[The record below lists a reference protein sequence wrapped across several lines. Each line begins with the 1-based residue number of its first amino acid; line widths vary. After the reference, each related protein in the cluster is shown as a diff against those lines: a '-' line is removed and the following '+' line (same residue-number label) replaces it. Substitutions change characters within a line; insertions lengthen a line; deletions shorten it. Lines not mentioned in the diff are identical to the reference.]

1 MATRVAARWPAAPSA
16 LMITALRRA
25 THSAA
30 AQAHARTFS
39 GLALRGGGGGSI
51 AARTLR
57 GWAEF
62 GGSARR
68 AVLGGGRSWQRQLST
83 GRGPRGFENFN
94 RKGKSAP
101 GKKDSAPAEGK
112 PEAKAES
119 GQGKGGDKGAGTA
132 SAGKKKPASGDSGSG
147 GGSKKADGGG
157 KKADGGSE
165 SGVGGLGGS
174 MGNMGGMFPE
184 GKNAR
189 QLAMLIAGAGGLS
202 FLFLSGSE
210 NPQGRTKEITFVDFC
225 SQLVETGQVEKV
237 VISNQAHAYVYMRS
251 ADRPDEPGEA
261 RYHFTI
267 GSVDAFERR
276 LEEVQRQLKIDTFEF
291 IPVSY
296 RSEISVLGEAARF
309 LPVLLMIGFFAY
321 MRRSMGG
328 LPGMGGGGG
337 GRNPMSVGKSN
348 ATVFNKD
355 KKIGVKFQDVAG
367 LLEAKVEVQEFV
379 HFLKDPKKYEAIGA
393 KIPKGGILHGPPG
406 TGKTLLA
413 KAVAGESG
421 VPFYSISGADFME
434 MFVGVGPSRVRDLF
448 KSAREDAPCIVFIDE
463 IDAIGRKRGKGGMMG
478 GNDERENTLN
488 QLLVEM
494 DGFKESSG
502 VVVLAGTNRLDV
514 LDSALLRPGRF
525 DRQIIIDNPDIKGR
539 CEIFKVHMKPLILD
553 DEIEEYAKKIAVLTP
568 GMSGADIKN
577 ICNEAALHAARRD
590 GESISMEDFDAAM
603 GRVIGGIERK
613 SRVLNEKEKRTVAWH
628 EAGASFCPTAR
639 ARAFAP
645 CCRRCCG
652 DKSWR
657 VRRACDCWLVLRAR
671 SASAQGL
678 HRAARLGG
686 TRIRTVPPARPVS
699 ATHSQPSE
707 CRRPK
712 TFTRSLVAAGTF
724 TRRRSSWIRW

>member
-1 MATRVAARWPAAPSA
+1 M
-16 LMITALRRA
+16 
-25 THSAA
+25 
-30 AQAHARTFS
+30 
-39 GLALRGGGGGSI
+39 
-51 AARTLR
+51 
-57 GWAEF
+57 
-62 GGSARR
+62 
-68 AVLGGGRSWQRQLST
+68 
-83 GRGPRGFENFN
+83 
-94 RKGKSAP
+94 
-101 GKKDSAPAEGK
+101 
-112 PEAKAES
+112 
-119 GQGKGGDKGAGTA
+119 GT
-132 SAGKKKPASGDSGSG
+132 
-147 GGSKKADGGG
+147 
-157 KKADGGSE
+157 
-165 SGVGGLGGS
+165 
-174 MGNMGGMFPE
+174 
-184 GKNAR
+184 
-189 QLAMLIAGAGGLS
+189 
-202 FLFLSGSE
+202 
-210 NPQGRTKEITFVDFC
+210 
-225 SQLVETGQVEKV
+225 
-237 VISNQAHAYVYMRS
+237 
-251 ADRPDEPGEA
+251 
-261 RYHFTI
+261 
-267 GSVDAFERR
+267 
-276 LEEVQRQLKIDTFEF
+276 EEVQRQLKIDTFEF

-328 LPGMGGGGG
+328 LPGMGGGG

-628 EAGASFCPTAR
+628 EAGASSCPQQPEPV
-639 ARAFAP
+639 F
-645 CCRRCCG
+645 
-652 DKSWR
+652 
-657 VRRACDCWLVLRAR
+657 LR
-671 SASAQGL
+671 Q
-678 HRAARLGG
+678 AAVTML
-686 TRIRTVPPARPVS
+686 
-699 ATHSQPSE
+699 
-707 CRRPK
+707 
-712 TFTRSLVAAGTF
+712 
-724 TRRRSSWIRW
+724 W